1 MSTLLPKIIQ
11 IDLMIKLVLPN
22 MVATNLAT
30 YDNVSLNAVK
40 FKHNLKISSSVT
52 IATSQVLSSGTG
64 PVATKL
70 DSAAHG
76 TFTTSHEALWESTV
90 SKLLHFMH

>member
-1 MSTLLPKIIQ
+1 MSTVLPKIIQ

-40 FKHNLKISSSVT
+40 LNT
-52 IATSQVLSSGTG
+52 I
-64 PVATKL
+64 
-70 DSAAHG
+70 
-76 TFTTSHEALWESTV
+76 
-90 SKLLHFMH
+90 